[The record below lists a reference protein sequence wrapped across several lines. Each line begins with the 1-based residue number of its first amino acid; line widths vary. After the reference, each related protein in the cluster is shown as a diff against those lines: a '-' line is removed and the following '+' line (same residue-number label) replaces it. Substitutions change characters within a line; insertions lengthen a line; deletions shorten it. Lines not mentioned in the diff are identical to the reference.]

1 MIKLEN
7 VQFGYRKEKPLFQ
20 DLNLELSGGHIYGL
34 LGKNGAGKTTLM
46 KLMSGMRFPTSGR
59 VEMLG
64 FPAMLRE
71 PEMLSNIYFLAE
83 EIYVPMLNIRD
94 FVDLYAPF
102 YPHFNRE
109 QMSQYLNEFE
119 VGESKQLMTS
129 MSHGQKKKVMIAF
142 ALATNTRIL
151 LMDEPTN
158 GLDIPSKS
166 MFRKVMAQAADE
178 QRSFIIST
186 HQVRDLHSLIDS
198 IIILDN
204 GKIIVN
210 ATNDEI
216 LQKFLFKVYDNQ
228 DDIKNVLYSEDTLR
242 GIYAITEN
250 LTGEESK
257 LDIELFFNAVLSL
270 SQKNRIQEILNAK
283 N

>member
-1 MIKLEN
+1 
-7 VQFGYRKEKPLFQ
+7 
-20 DLNLELSGGHIYGL
+20 
-34 LGKNGAGKTTLM
+34 M

-64 FPAMLRE
+64 FPAMFRK

-142 ALATNTRIL
+142 ALATNTQIL

>member
-20 DLNLELSGGHIYGL
+20 DLNLELLGGHIYGL

-71 PEMLSNIYFLAE
+71 SEMLSNIYFLAE

-119 VGESKQLMTS
+119 VEESKQLMTS

-142 ALATNTRIL
+142 ALATNTQIL